1 MQLTGPWGT
10 SVSANI
16 TPDPETGIGAW
27 TDQQVKDAL
36 AKGVRPDGSR
46 LAVPMPVYYFR
57 NMTDDDLTAV
67 VAWLRTL
74 RPIRNVVHP

>member
-1 MQLTGPWGT
+1 M
-10 SVSANI
+10 
-16 TPDPETGIGAW
+16 
-27 TDQQVKDAL
+27 KDAL
-36 AKGVRPDGSR
+36 GKGVRPDGSR

-57 NMTDDDLTAV
+57 DMTDDDLTAV